1 VGGGGPNERIH
12 CKEKRNILCIVYLC
26 LQRVGGPLSF
36 VVLKFNL
43 YFCTDRFPY
52 SKDLA
57 AHGRIA
63 VAGWVHRFQPACRQW
78 QICIPMF
85 VDFNGKNY

>member
-1 VGGGGPNERIH
+1 VVHKWQNPLQRE
-12 CKEKRNILCIVYLC
+12 EKHIVYS
-26 LQRVGGPLSF
+26 VFVFAESGYGPLSF

-78 QICIPMF
+78 QICIHMF